1 MLQAKLKVAVSQ
13 SSEATMFSTS
23 MPTSYPSSTAEQVLP
38 NAKGKSRTAATI
50 AIANCFFEIFL
61 KFRTMP
67 FSLVS
72 VGIYVFRQCR
82 LQRESLAFIASKSS
96 LNYRWMRV
104 SQKFYKACSMI
115 RYVCGFL
122 GKR

>member
-1 MLQAKLKVAVSQ
+1 
-13 SSEATMFSTS
+13 MFSTS
-23 MPTSYPSSTAEQVLP
+23 MPTSYPSSSAEQVLP
-38 NAKGKSRTAATI
+38 NANEKSRTTATT

-72 VGIYVFRQCR
+72 VGIYVFRHCR
-82 LQRESLAFIASKSS
+82 LQRESLACIVSKSS
-96 LNYRWMRV
+96 LNYRWIRA

-115 RYVCGFL
+115 KYVCGFI